1 MRVIR
6 RRSPRR
12 AVTPSICRGSRREA
26 GARHRLAGAG
36 VTLRLVPDLI
46 LTERGFTSGQAVTLA
61 GGRIASVE
69 PVGRGEPGDVAL
81 AGKALLPGTVNAHCH
96 TFQSLLRG
104 LGDDLDFAG
113 WRDRVLYPFS
123 ERLDRDGIGLGA
135 AFAFAEMLRHGVTTC
150 VDFFYLN
157 DGGHENAEAVIAA
170 ARAVGIRLVL
180 ARTMYDWEGAPKRYR
195 ESPAEAARRVRE
207 LIAAHRHDATVDVHA
222 APHSPHGASPAMIR
236 AGHEVAE
243 SEQVPMHIH
252 VAEGRDEGELTQ
264 RAHGTTPVRYLDRL
278 GALGPRT
285 IAVHA
290 VWLDDDEIALM
301 GARGAALAY
310 CPSSNMFLG
319 DGVTRLPELLRAGV
333 RAGLGTDG
341 GCTNNRLSVFEEM
354 RMASLL
360 QRVRLLDGGALPATE
375 VFGLG
380 TEGGAAI
387 LELDAGRIEAGRLAD
402 LVAVDLGHASL
413 HPPTNLLANVVFAMS
428 PQAVSDVWVHG
439 ERVVESGRLTRV
451 SEAELL
457 ARVAALTRDW
467 RR

>member
-123 ERLDRDGIGLGA
+123 ERLDRHGIALGA
-135 AFAFAEMLRHGVTTC
+135 SFAFAEMLRHGATTC
-150 VDFFYLN
+150 VDFFYLQDEGN
-157 DGGHENAEAVIAA
+157 ENAEAVVEA
-170 ARAVGIRLVL
+170 ARRVGIRLVL
-180 ARTMYDWEGAPKRYR
+180 ARSMYDWEGAPRRYR
-195 ESPAEAARRVRE
+195 ETVADATRRTRE
-207 LIAAHRHDATVDVHA
+207 LITAHRKDATTLVHP

-236 AGHEVAE
+236 AGWEVAE
-243 SEQVPMHIH
+243 AEQVPFHIH
-252 VAEGRDEGELTQ
+252 VAEAPYEGE
-264 RAHGTTPVRYLDRL
+264 RTTREQGATPIHYLDRL
-278 GALGPRT
+278 GVLGPRM
-285 IAVHA
+285 IGVHG

-301 GARGAALAY
+301 GARGAALAH
-310 CPSSNMFLG
+310 CPSSNMF
-319 DGVTRLPELLRAGV
+319 
-333 RAGLGTDG
+333 
-341 GCTNNRLSVFEEM
+341 
-354 RMASLL
+354 
-360 QRVRLLDGGALPATE
+360 
-375 VFGLG
+375 
-380 TEGGAAI
+380 
-387 LELDAGRIEAGRLAD
+387 
-402 LVAVDLGHASL
+402 
-413 HPPTNLLANVVFAMS
+413 
-428 PQAVSDVWVHG
+428 
-439 ERVVESGRLTRV
+439 
-451 SEAELL
+451 
-457 ARVAALTRDW
+457 
-467 RR
+467 